1 MKISFDLDDTLI
13 LTDKD
18 TEYEKPVKFIRALF
32 FKEKLRKGTKALCEE
47 LKSLGFDICVY
58 TTSERSVGYIKRLF
72 GVYGIR
78 LSKVINQKIH
88 KELVQGTRKEI
99 MPSKVPSKFGIDLHV
114 DDDISV
120 KQNGIQYGFNVLIVS
135 KDDKNWEL
143 KVLNEAKRIKKNKNY
158 METETIG

>member
-18 TEYEKPVKFIRALF
+18 AIYEEPVRRVRALF
-32 FKEKLRKGTKALCEE
+32 FKEKLRKGIRILCEE

-72 GVYGIR
+72 GVYDIK
-78 LSKVINQKIH
+78 LSSIINQKIH
-88 KELVQGTRKEI
+88 REIVQGNRKEV
-99 MPSKVPSKFGIDLHV
+99 MPSKVPSKFGIDLHI

-120 KQNGIQYGFNVLIVS
+120 KQNGMQFGFNVLIIS
-135 KDDKNWEL
+135 KNDNEWVQ
-143 KVLNEAKRIKKNKNY
+143 KVLNEATRIKKLN
-158 METETIG
+158 GLL